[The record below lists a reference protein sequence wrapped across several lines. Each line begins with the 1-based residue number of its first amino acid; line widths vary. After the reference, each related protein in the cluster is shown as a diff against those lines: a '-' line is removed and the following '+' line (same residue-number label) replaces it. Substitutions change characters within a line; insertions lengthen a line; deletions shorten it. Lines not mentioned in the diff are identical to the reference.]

1 MTSSAQ
7 DAYAAWRYPSFR
19 KLLLGRM
26 VFLMGTQAQAMA
38 LGWEIYNRTDDPFSL
53 GLVALFKGIPMI
65 LFTLPGGVIADRFDR
80 RVIIRICLTGATCT
94 SLAMAW
100 ASYQSA
106 ALWVMYGL
114 LFLDS
119 SFMRLTTPAGASLM
133 PMLIPKHLLENG
145 VKWSSNIFQSTSLIG
160 PALAGFILSWNLQ
173 ATYLMCAGT
182 SLTFIA
188 LISRMEVRPQEIRP
202 RQHWLREAL
211 EGVQFVWSRKVLLG
225 TVSLDLFAVLFGGAV
240 YLMPVFARDI
250 LPPVLGMT
258 REQMLGWLNAAPAA
272 GALCMGVLVAHLP
285 PFRKAGRAMLWG
297 VAGFGAVTIA
307 FGLSIS
313 FWISW
318 PMLFLAGAFD
328 NISVVV
334 RHTLVNVL
342 TPDSMRGR
350 VSAVNSIFIGSS
362 NELGG
367 FESGLVAR
375 LFSPVISVV
384 SGGIATLAVVGIW
397 AGLFPRMREFG
408 NLVDNNED
416 R

>member
-1 MTSSAQ
+1 
-7 DAYAAWRYPSFR
+7 
-19 KLLLGRM
+19 
-26 VFLMGTQAQAMA
+26 
-38 LGWEIYNRTDDPFSL
+38 
-53 GLVALFKGIPMI
+53 
-65 LFTLPGGVIADRFDR
+65 
-80 RVIIRICLTGATCT
+80 
-94 SLAMAW
+94 
-100 ASYQSA
+100 
-106 ALWVMYGL
+106 
-114 LFLDS
+114 
-119 SFMRLTTPAGASLM
+119 
-133 PMLIPKHLLENG
+133 
-145 VKWSSNIFQSTSLIG
+145 
-160 PALAGFILSWNLQ
+160 
-173 ATYLMCAGT
+173 
-182 SLTFIA
+182 
-188 LISRMEVRPQEIRP
+188 
-202 RQHWLREAL
+202 
-211 EGVQFVWSRKVLLG
+211 
-225 TVSLDLFAVLFGGAV
+225 
-240 YLMPVFARDI
+240 
-250 LPPVLGMT
+250 
-258 REQMLGWLNAAPAA
+258 
-272 GALCMGVLVAHLP
+272 VLVAHLP

-307 FGLSIS
+307 FGLSTS

-408 NLVDNNED
+408 SLVEAQEETESG
-416 R
+416 